1 LTLELE
7 HKVRR
12 VFAANCAIA
21 DAFDGTLWDACGGG
35 MMASAALAEGALV
48 RDVQFRLNHYH
59 LAECALAAGDDRGAM
74 DKLSDTV
81 KALDGES
88 EWSVNIL
95 RHGARSRQWLP
106 EAGEEYHSRGPG
118 RDEELGPHA
127 GEVLLLRRALQ
138 KSQVRAVQKG
148 RLLLRRLPEERLEDA
163 QGRVQARLE
172 LAEKRHC

>member
-1 LTLELE
+1 MTLELE

-48 RDVQFRLNHYH
+48 RDVQFRLDHYH

-88 EWSVNIL
+88 EWSVKINSDMELVADNGCPKPAKNII
-95 RHGARSRQWLP
+95 
-106 EAGEEYHSRGPG
+106 
-118 RDEELGPHA
+118 LG
-127 GEVLLLRRALQ
+127 VLDAMKNSDLKPKKCSFCAAAVRRAAGRRTRP
-138 KSQVRAVQKG
+138 SASPPRAS
-148 RLLLRRLPEERLEDA
+148 
-163 QGRVQARLE
+163 
-172 LAEKRHC
+172 